1 MREARIELHAGCSG
15 RIVSINRQ
23 LVCQKCQRV
32 ITDPRE
38 LRNPERLDFAKPHRV
53 YPTWNREQSW

>member
-15 RIVSINRQ
+15 YVVSVNHR

-32 ITDPRE
+32 IIDPRE
-38 LRNPERLDFAKPHRV
+38 LRNPERVELPKPHRV